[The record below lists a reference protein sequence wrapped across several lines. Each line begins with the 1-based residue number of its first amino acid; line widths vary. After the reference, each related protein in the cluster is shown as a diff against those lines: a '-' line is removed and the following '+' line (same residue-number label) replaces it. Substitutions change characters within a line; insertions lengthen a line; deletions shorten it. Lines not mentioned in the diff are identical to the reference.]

1 MSFLSAAPIEKI
13 NLAAMRKHRTK
24 LMEITGLECAFQL
37 KTISAYAKQKML
49 EEGIP
54 FILEDKELYL
64 PFLGVALN
72 NKKKEKAPPVRIAY
86 QTQKMLLTILYK
98 GIADANVT
106 KMAKILNVSKM
117 SVTRCFDELEAFQLG
132 MIDDNGKAGRH
143 FRWTKT
149 KGELWDTVRPFLR
162 NPVEKEFSLDCLPP
176 WPLPKSGLTAI
187 SHFSM
192 LADNSF
198 GTYAITKQAVKDLHP
213 ENLPQVPMGEL
224 PAAVIQVMGYICHYE
239 GIHL

>member
-1 MSFLSAAPIEKI
+1 LRRTYLWKVLQIADMSFLSAAPIEKV

-24 LMEITGLECAFQL
+24 LMETTGLECAFQL

-49 EEGIP
+49 
-54 FILEDKELYL
+54 
-64 PFLGVALN
+64 
-72 NKKKEKAPPVRIAY
+72 
-86 QTQKMLLTILYK
+86 LTILYK
-98 GIADANVT
+98 GIVDANVT

-149 KGELWDTVRPFLR
+149 KGELWETVRPFLR

-176 WPLPKSGLTAI
+176 WPLPISGLTAI

-213 ENLPQVPMGEL
+213 ENLP
-224 PAAVIQVMGYICHYE
+224 
-239 GIHL
+239 